1 MENKITKIKAEEIK
15 DSRGNP
21 TIKITVGVE
30 GISAS
35 FSVPSGASTGVHEA
49 CELRDEDGRGV
60 KDVIN
65 KVNFVIAQALIGQNV
80 LDQKGIDKI
89 MMELDG
95 TPNKSNLG
103 GNAIIGVS
111 IACAKVAAKVS
122 NMEVFEYL
130 RTLNK
135 IKSSRNTPY
144 LYMNLINGG
153 KHTKTD
159 LAFQEYHIVPN
170 TQDVSLAFE
179 IGIKFQNSLKEI
191 IKEEFGEES
200 ITLGDE
206 GGFAVKTNDIRKP
219 LEIFSKVLKNN
230 GLEGKVRFAV
240 DVASSSFYK
249 DNVYKV
255 GDKNISKEELKNIYD
270 SLISEFNLLSI
281 EDPFNEEDFSS
292 FRNLKESQKNTLV
305 VGDDLTVT
313 NIILLKKAIENRSI
327 SAMII
332 KPNQIGT
339 LSETLETMRLARENN
354 IELIVSHRSGET
366 DDDFIADL
374 VYAFGCFGLKAGSP
388 LKIERRVKYERL
400 IKISKI

>member
-1 MENKITKIKAEEIK
+1 MNKITKIKAEEIK

-21 TIKITVGVE
+21 TIKVTVWVGE
-30 GISAS
+30 ISGS
-35 FSVPSGASTGVHEA
+35 FSVPSGASTGLHEA
-49 CELRDEDGRGV
+49 FELRDEDGKGV
-60 KDVIN
+60 SNAIN
-65 KVNFVIAQALIGQNV
+65 KVNIFIAGALIGQNI

-103 GNAIIGVS
+103 GNSIIGVS

-135 IKSSRNTPY
+135 IKPSRNTPY

-153 KHTKTD
+153 KHAQNN

-191 IKEEFGEES
+191 VREELGEDS
-200 ITLGDE
+200 LVLGDE
-206 GGFAVKTNDIRKP
+206 GGFAIKTSDIRKP
-219 LEIFSKVLKNN
+219 LEIFTKVIKNN
-230 GLEGKVRFAV
+230 GLEGKARLTI

-249 DNVYKV
+249 NKLYKV
-255 GDKNISKEELKNIYD
+255 DGKNISREELNNIYN

-281 EDPFNEEDFSS
+281 EDPFDEEDFES
-292 FRNLKESQKNTLV
+292 FRKLKENQNSLIV

-313 NIILLKKAIENRSI
+313 NKVLLKEAIEKNSVN
-327 SAMII
+327 AMII

-339 LSETLETMRLARENN
+339 LTETLETMHLARENEV
-354 IELIVSHRSGET
+354 ELIVSHRSGET
-366 DDDFIADL
+366 DDSFIADL
-374 VYAFGCFGLKAGSP
+374 AFAFSCFGLKSGAPMKS
-388 LKIERRVKYERL
+388 ERKVKYDRL
-400 IKISKI
+400 IEISKI